1 MFDTFHPVEVGGRED
16 GHAIP
21 ITDMQ
26 HKKQRRAAERTKQ
39 ERKQAAPLKEV
50 AHSDGTPGKKGSQL
64 GRKHAM
70 RKRERERRVP
80 SCMYCTP
87 NNPSGR

>member
-1 MFDTFHPVEVGGRED
+1 MFDTFHPVEVGWED

-39 ERKQAAPLKEV
+39 ERKQAACALE
-50 AHSDGTPGKKGSQL
+50 
-64 GRKHAM
+64 
-70 RKRERERRVP
+70 
-80 SCMYCTP
+80 
-87 NNPSGR
+87 